1 MSWQTKGFFRFR
13 QMCFTDSYFRIGLLP
28 MKFSKGLLLILI
40 LSLAAGCK
48 QDFDITSPYKEITVV
63 YALLNAKETTHYV
76 RIQKGYQ
83 IEGDAYAGAA
93 VGDSIYYTDS
103 LKVQIKTMPSG
114 PVFNLTKVDGNNTS
128 LPKDLGDFAANPNVL
143 YRFNGN
149 LDESK
154 RYKIEITNT
163 VTGKL
168 ITAELDLVREFTT
181 VVPFSAQKLSLRT
194 VSPPNVIFYSA
205 QNAAVYDLK
214 VTFPYLEYDASTDAL
229 LKDSFVEFYFYKSKF
244 VDDIQGGN
252 NIIDE
257 FNGAIVM
264 NNLRNGIPNPN
275 NAGVYRR
282 FNVAKGMK
290 FTIFAGGVEMANYI
304 NSQIAQGSGLAS
316 NEALPPYTNLT
327 NAYGVFSSRYFKTI
341 DSVLL
346 SNDGLDTLACSPL
359 TAGLRFKGSF
369 GQICQ

>member
-1 MSWQTKGFFRFR
+1 MN
-13 QMCFTDSYFRIGLLP
+13 
-28 MKFSKGLLLILI
+28 FSRLILFVFT
-40 LSLAAGCK
+40 LSLVSGCK

-83 IEGDAYAGAA
+83 IEGDANAGAA

-103 LKVQIKTMPSG
+103 LKVQVKTLPNG
-114 PVFNLTKVDGNNTS
+114 PVFNLTKVDGNNIS
-128 LPKDLGDFAANPNVL
+128 LPKDLGFFATNPNTL

-154 RYKIEITNT
+154 RYRLEITNT
-163 VTGKL
+163 ASGKL
-168 ITAELDLVREFTT
+168 ITAELDLVRDFTT

-194 VSPPNVIFYSA
+194 VSPSNIIFYSA

-214 VTFPYLEYDASTDAL
+214 ITFPYLEYDAASDAL

-257 FNGAIVM
+257 FNGAIVL
-264 NNLRNGIPNPN
+264 NNLRN
-275 NAGVYRR
+275 ALEARSDRYRT
-282 FNVAKGMK
+282 FNVSKGMK
-290 FTIFAGGVEMANYI
+290 FTIYAGGVEMANYI

-316 NEALPPYTNLT
+316 NEALPPYTNLA
-327 NAYGVFSSRYFKTI
+327 NAYGIFSSRYFKTI

-359 TAGLRFKGSF
+359 MTGLRFKGSF
-369 GQICQ
+369 GQICD